1 MIRTRSIGL
10 TLFMTIVLSSPAF
23 AQVFFR
29 MDYTVGAAP
38 NGGWPEVATSGTTH
52 TRSRVAGGG
61 PQGEDTYELTQLYTG
76 SRVTG
81 WGGEYYW
88 GWKGTLESQDPS
100 QGSRRFYRWR
110 MRFSPTTNFKGVYS
124 TDGGATTLTNKILMI
139 GDGCGRNRCRV
150 IVSYRGADNQRQ
162 IQFLRIQLDGGED
175 NADTPP
181 INVGEWVNV
190 QIEVDSS
197 TSTSSADGAYKI
209 WINNNDYSRPTAQRT
224 NIQLN
229 PVLWRYVFLGAYNN
243 NGLQPDGVHSWRQTG
258 FEAATTFDAAWH
270 RGGTMPSAPANLR
283 IIRP

>member
-88 GWKGTLESQDPS
+88 GWKGTLESQD
-100 QGSRRFYRWR
+100 
-110 MRFSPTTNFKGVYS
+110 
-124 TDGGATTLTNKILMI
+124 LMI